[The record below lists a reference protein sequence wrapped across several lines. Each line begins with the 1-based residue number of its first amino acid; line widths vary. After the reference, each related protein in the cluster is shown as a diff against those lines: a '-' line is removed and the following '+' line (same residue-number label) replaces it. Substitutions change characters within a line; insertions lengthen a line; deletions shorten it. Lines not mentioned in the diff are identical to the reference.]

1 MTGAREIEQ
10 HGERGNR
17 RERRARHSRLA
28 RFGRGRRVIT
38 TALLRTSEIGQH
50 PHADLF
56 RRSAAYWKASTS
68 PDCFLCNAVTSYPA
82 AHLFGWTGSVPQK
95 AAVAGLCCDCWR
107 ENDQDAID
115 VAASRLLRRIVPGGA
130 FIDAREAQP

>member
-1 MTGAREIEQ
+1 MMEARQ

-17 RERRARHSRLA
+17 RERRARRSRVA
-28 RFGRGRRVIT
+28 RFGRGHRMLE
-38 TALLRTSEIGQH
+38 TALLGANEIGRH
-50 PHADLF
+50 PHAELL
-56 RRSAAYWKASTS
+56 RKAAAHWRASGQSTICFVCDGAS
-68 PDCFLCNAVTSYPA
+68 PYPA
-82 AHLFGWTGSVPQK
+82 AHLFGWAGSAPQK